1 MEFDAQHRK
10 SNKSRGNCCV
20 EGCFSKMH
28 ENKSLS
34 FHKVPA
40 LRKCKVSRIN
50 IFGKEELVD
59 KRTMWLKLLNVK
71 DNKKYLLVCS
81 KHFTKEDYLYPEVHA
96 ENRVLKKNAVPQKV
110 KKCDCKKLLNDD
122 NRQQRMMRR
131 RLLKTDLNSTE
142 ESERT
147 EVQEPLEEYVP
158 PTCSFE
164 EVDQHDSDCEMHEKQ
179 LNNLEISTSIDELQG
194 NIDYS
199 NVELQNNKENRTN
212 DIGVQV
218 SSGDFT
224 YTLKSFIKTEKDL
237 MTMCNIKSFNIL
249 NKLAELIDNHYP
261 TKKRLLNTTESIV
274 LTTAK
279 LKLDIS
285 FQALGVFFYH
295 ISDVTIRNIF
305 YEYVKKLSSIL
316 QSVLVRVPKE
326 EILQNMP
333 KCFEDFSSTTSVL
346 DCTEIK
352 IQKPKCLK
360 CRIKFYSHYKGDL
373 TVKFMTEV
381 SPAGIITTVS
391 ESFGGRASDKCIFN
405 HTGVLNHLESTRD
418 SVMVDKGF
426 LIEGECEKRRIN
438 LIRPPFLRNK
448 KQLPER
454 EANINRKIASARVH
468 IERMNQRIKQF
479 NILNNKLPWH
489 LINYVDDIFCIC
501 CGLANLG
508 TPILADDKF

>member
-1 MEFDAQHRK
+1 M
-10 SNKSRGNCCV
+10 
-20 EGCFSKMH
+20 
-28 ENKSLS
+28 
-34 FHKVPA
+34 
-40 LRKCKVSRIN
+40 
-50 IFGKEELVD
+50 
-59 KRTMWLKLLNVK
+59 
-71 DNKKYLLVCS
+71 
-81 KHFTKEDYLYPEVHA
+81 
-96 ENRVLKKNAVPQKV
+96 
-110 KKCDCKKLLNDD
+110 
-122 NRQQRMMRR
+122 R
-131 RLLKTDLNSTE
+131 RLLPSKLKSTE
-142 ESERT
+142 EKN
-147 EVQEPLEEYVP
+147 EVQKSLEENVQ
-158 PTCSFE
+158 PTNSFE
-164 EVDQHDSDCEMHEKQ
+164 ETNGDFENETYETNEHDSHCEMGEDALYDLQMSTTMDECQENIEHYNVEKQ
-179 LNNLEISTSIDELQG
+179 KC
-194 NIDYS
+194 
-199 NVELQNNKENRTN
+199 KENCTN

-237 MTMCNIKSFNIL
+237 MTLCNIKSFKIL
-249 NKLAELIDNHYP
+249 ENLAELIDKYYP
-261 TKKRLLNTTESIV
+261 TRKRLLNTTECIV

-285 FQALGVFFYH
+285 FQALAVFFYN
-295 ISDVTIRNIF
+295 ISDVTIRNVF

-316 QSVLVRVPKE
+316 QSLLVRVPKE
-326 EILQNMP
+326 EIQQNLP
-333 KCFEDFSSTTSVL
+333 KCFKDFSSTTSVL

-381 SPAGIITTVS
+381 TPAGIITVVS

-405 HTGVLNHLESTRD
+405 HTQILNDLESTRD

-426 LIEGECEKRRIN
+426 LIEGECEDKRIN
-438 LIRPPFLRNK
+438 LIRPPFVRNQ
-448 KQLPER
+448 KQLPED